1 MNKHIGLICLF
12 LCLSIHGLHA
22 QRYGKRKIL
31 KDLKELPGFQ
41 QSFVGFMLVDPETG
55 KTIACQ
61 FDDKYMTPASN
72 TKLFTFYA
80 GIHFL
85 GTNVPAMKYLI
96 KGDSLIFWGTGNPL
110 FLHPEHEDTKALDFL
125 KSREEKLFYWP
136 RPMNDD
142 RFGPGWGWDDYN
154 GYYSAE
160 KSVFPIYGNSVTA
173 YLNKEQ
179 KTITV
184 SPATFVSSFTEKLDS
199 LIRLSSY
206 VQRDEFESKY
216 EYAFPDS
223 LDFEIQD
230 YTPIDT
236 LVRPFRY
243 STDTFLK
250 LLSDTLNKEITE
262 VERPDDVL
270 LSQTLYGL
278 PTDSLYKNML
288 QPSDNLFAE
297 QILLMASGLV
307 GDTLD
312 SKATISKVKEELF
325 NNEKDELVW
334 VDGSGLSRY
343 NMFTPRSM
351 AGLLL
356 RLYKEVGEDRLFK
369 LLPAG
374 GISGTIEDWYAG
386 EGKPFVFAKT
396 GTIRNNHTLS
406 GYVKT
411 DSGKT
416 LVFTFMVNH
425 YEHSTD
431 KVRNSMETMLNKIRV
446 GY

>member
-1 MNKHIGLICLF
+1 MSRQILLIIICLS
-12 LCLSIHGLHA
+12 LGMNHLNA
-22 QRYGKRKIL
+22 QRYSKRKIL
-31 KDLKELPGFQ
+31 KDLNELSGFE

-55 KTIACQ
+55 ETIAYQ
-61 FDDKYMTPASN
+61 YDDRYMTPASN

-80 GIHFL
+80 GIHYL
-85 GTNVPAMKYLI
+85 GNAIPAMKYLI

-110 FLHPEHEDTKALDFL
+110 FLHAEHNDTEALDFL
-125 KSREEKLFYWP
+125 NSRSENLFYWP
-136 RPMNDD
+136 RPMEDD

-160 KSVFPIYGNSVTA
+160 KSVFPIYGNSITA
-173 YLNKEQ
+173 YLNKEE
-179 KTITV
+179 KTIRV
-184 SPATFVSSFTEKLDS
+184 SPESFTSSFTEKLDG
-199 LIRLSSY
+199 LIRLRSY
-206 VQRDEFESKY
+206 VQRDEMESKY
-216 EYAFPDS
+216 EYTFSDS

-230 YTPIDT
+230 YTPVDT

-243 STDTFLK
+243 STGVFVK
-250 LLSDTLNKEITE
+250 LLSDTLKRE
-262 VERPDDVL
+262 VTVVKKPEQAAL
-270 LSQTLYGL
+270 AQTLYTI
-278 PTDSLYKNML
+278 PSDTLYKKML

-297 QILLMASGLV
+297 QILLMASGLE
-307 GDTLD
+307 GDTLN
-312 SKATISKVKEELF
+312 SMATIDKVKDQLF
-325 NNEKDELVW
+325 DDEPDELVW

-356 RLYKEVGEDRLFK
+356 KLHKEVGEERLFD

-374 GISGTIEDWYAG
+374 GVSGTIEEWYAG
-386 EGKPFVFAKT
+386 EKEPFVFAKT
-396 GTIRNNHTLS
+396 GTIRNNHSLS

-431 KVRNSMETMLNKIRV
+431 KVRKSMETMLNKIRV
-446 GY
+446 AY